1 MSAVELVTIGTELL
15 LGETVDT
22 NGAWLA
28 RRLAGAG
35 VRVVR
40 RVSVGDDAEAIRDA
54 VATALE
60 RTGRVICTGGLGPT
74 GDDITRPVV
83 ADLLG
88 RPLDVDTEALERMR
102 ERFRRRGLEMADRNR
117 RQAQVPRGAE
127 VLPNSHGTAPGL
139 LLEAGADR
147 WVVLLPGVPHE
158 MRAIVDEELLPRL
171 RVRVPD
177 LGPGIRSRML
187 RTTGIAE
194 STLAER
200 VADIVSDAA
209 PLTVAFLPSFAGTDI
224 RVTSWGELDD
234 VAAEAAV
241 DALVG
246 ALRRRVGD
254 HAYAVGETDL
264 AEVVAKRM
272 TDAGLTLALAESC
285 TGGLLGKRLTDVPG
299 ASLFLAGG
307 VVAYSNHVKQAVL
320 RVPADVLARDGA
332 VSEASA
338 CAMAAGARRALDAD
352 AALAITGIAGPDG
365 GTAEKPVGTVWIAA
379 ALGERTETR
388 RFLFPGSRDEVR
400 QRSAQA
406 ALEALLRMLTAE
418 VA

>member
-1 MSAVELVTIGTELL
+1 
-15 LGETVDT
+15 
-22 NGAWLA
+22 
-28 RRLAGAG
+28 
-35 VRVVR
+35 
-40 RVSVGDDAEAIRDA
+40 
-54 VATALE
+54 
-60 RTGRVICTGGLGPT
+60 
-74 GDDITRPVV
+74 
-83 ADLLG
+83 
-88 RPLDVDTEALERMR
+88 
-102 ERFRRRGLEMADRNR
+102 
-117 RQAQVPRGAE
+117 
-127 VLPNSHGTAPGL
+127 
-139 LLEAGADR
+139 
-147 WVVLLPGVPHE
+147 
-158 MRAIVDEELLPRL
+158 
-171 RVRVPD
+171 VRVPD